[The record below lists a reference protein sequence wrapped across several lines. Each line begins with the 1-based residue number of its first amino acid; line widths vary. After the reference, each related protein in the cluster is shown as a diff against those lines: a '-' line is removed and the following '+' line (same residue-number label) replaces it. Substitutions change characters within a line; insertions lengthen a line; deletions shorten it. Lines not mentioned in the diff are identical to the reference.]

1 MKPNDQIKH
10 AAMIAAAD
18 PKVQDEGDGH
28 ISLKSY
34 ADMLK
39 SATVCLPTL
48 IKEQLEANHI
58 QEWSE
63 GMPKWEEK
71 EERDGERSEG
81 WKNEEIAQWAQNIKI
96 TKKARHISQAASD
109 SKLVNKVSIPAREVR
124 TLWDMIDNVLDQSK
138 QVGKMTDKII
148 SHINKQKDEM
158 LEEEANM

>member
-1 MKPNDQIKH
+1 MKPNDQIKN

-48 IKEQLEANHI
+48 IKEQLDANHI

-63 GMPKWEEK
+63 GTPEWKEK
-71 EERDGERSEG
+71 KEGDRERSEG
-81 WKNEEIAQWAQNIKI
+81 WNNEEIVQWAQNIK
-96 TKKARHISQAASD
+96 TKKARCIS
-109 SKLVNKVSIPAREVR
+109 
-124 TLWDMIDNVLDQSK
+124 
-138 QVGKMTDKII
+138 
-148 SHINKQKDEM
+148 
-158 LEEEANM
+158 